1 MTRPQERVGEHAPL
15 SPRLSLDEVRGL
27 VTEFWPDSGLWV
39 SEVSP
44 YRVVVTAGPEGLEC
58 RPGGTLSGPAI
69 FKAADLSSFLAIN
82 AYAGRVLTG
91 VLTHGSVSL
100 LEAAEPGPLTV
111 VVEVVRLGRRTA
123 VANGRISDAEGGLVA
138 VTTMQFALPSR
149 QVLSPGP

>member
-1 MTRPQERVGEHAPL
+1 MTQPQERVGL
-15 SPRLSLDEVRGL
+15 CPRLSIDEVRGL
-27 VTEFWPDSGLWV
+27 VTEYWPESGLWV
-39 SEVSP
+39 EEISP
-44 YRVVVTAGPEGLEC
+44 HRVVVTAGAEGLEC
-58 RPGGTLSGPAI
+58 RPGGTLSGPTI

-111 VVEVVRLGRRTA
+111 VIEVVRLGRRMA
-123 VANGRISDAEGGLVA
+123 VANGRISDAKGGLVA

-149 QVLSPGP
+149 QVLSPDFQA